1 MSNPLSL
8 NARLKA
14 GGENTPETGWP
25 MIGRIRVFPVMFILG
40 PSITVLTHCLEY
52 CEKYP
57 TLFEMVNKLLFGGRK
72 SEDDTVVEML
82 SSAIRRDI
90 SFGVLRPDQKLKLSD
105 LRQAYGGS
113 NHSMRET
120 LRILSSE
127 GVVEAT
133 NQRGFR
139 VTSATEDDLRDILLV
154 RLEIEKL
161 GLKRSLER
169 GDVVW
174 ESRVIA
180 ALHAVS
186 RADVAV
192 QDNPDDV
199 TALEWDEAC
208 RDLSMTLIS
217 ASGSPRITDM
227 ATQFYGQARR
237 FRLALLREGR
247 IDFAARAA
255 RRAEVQTAI
264 LERDEARALAVLEDE
279 IGADLGA

>member
-1 MSNPLSL
+1 
-8 NARLKA
+8 
-14 GGENTPETGWP
+14 
-25 MIGRIRVFPVMFILG
+25 
-40 PSITVLTHCLEY
+40 
-52 CEKYP
+52 
-57 TLFEMVNKLLFGGRK
+57 MVIKLIFGGRS

-82 SSAIRRDI
+82 ASAIRRDI
-90 SFGVLRPDQKLKLSD
+90 SFGVLRPDQKLKLAD

-127 GVVEAT
+127 GVVEAAS
-133 NQRGFR
+133 QRGFR

-154 RLEIEKL
+154 RLEVEKL

-169 GDVVW
+169 SDVAW
-174 ESRVIA
+174 EGRVVA

-186 RADVAV
+186 RADAVV

-208 RDLSMTLIS
+208 RNLSMTLVS
-217 ASGSPRITDM
+217 ASGSPRLTTM
-227 ATQFYGQARR
+227 AAQFYGQSRR

-247 IDFAARAA
+247 IDFAARST
-255 RRAEVQTAI
+255 RRIALQEAI
-264 LERDEARALAVLEDE
+264 IARDEARAIGILEDE

>member
-1 MSNPLSL
+1 
-8 NARLKA
+8 
-14 GGENTPETGWP
+14 
-25 MIGRIRVFPVMFILG
+25 
-40 PSITVLTHCLEY
+40 
-52 CEKYP
+52 
-57 TLFEMVNKLLFGGRK
+57 MVNTLLFGRRK
-72 SEDDTVVEML
+72 SDDDTVVEML
-82 SSAIRRDI
+82 ASAIRRDI
-90 SFGVLRPDQKLKLSD
+90 SFGVLRPDQKLKLAD

-154 RLEIEKL
+154 RLEVEKL

-169 GDVVW
+169 GDVAW

-180 ALHAVS
+180 VLHSVS
-186 RADVAV
+186 RADATVLK
-192 QDNPDDV
+192 NPDDV

-208 RDLSMTLIS
+208 RDLIMTLIS
-217 ASGSPRITDM
+217 ASGSPRISDM
-227 ATQFYGQARR
+227 AAQFYGQSRR

-255 RRAEVQTAI
+255 RRTELQNAI
-264 LERDEARALAVLEDE
+264 IARDEPRALSVLEDE

>member
-1 MSNPLSL
+1 M
-8 NARLKA
+8 
-14 GGENTPETGWP
+14 
-25 MIGRIRVFPVMFILG
+25 
-40 PSITVLTHCLEY
+40 
-52 CEKYP
+52 
-57 TLFEMVNKLLFGGRK
+57 LFGGRK

-82 SSAIRRDI
+82 ASAIRRDI
-90 SFGVLRPDQKLKLSD
+90 SFGVLHPDQKLKLAD
-105 LRQAYGGS
+105 LRQSYGGS

-127 GVVEAT
+127 GVVEAIS
-133 NQRGFR
+133 QRGFR

-161 GLKRSLER
+161 GLKRSLEL
-169 GDVVW
+169 GDVAW
-174 ESRVIA
+174 EGRVIA

-186 RADVAV
+186 RADTVV

-208 RDLSMTLIS
+208 RDLSMALIS
-217 ASGSPRITDM
+217 ASGSPRLTDM
-227 ATQFYGQARR
+227 AAQFYGQSRR

-247 IDFAARAA
+247 IDFAARAS
-255 RRAEVQTAI
+255 RRALLQTAVIAREEQRALQI
-264 LERDEARALAVLEDE
+264 LEEE

>member
-1 MSNPLSL
+1 
-8 NARLKA
+8 
-14 GGENTPETGWP
+14 
-25 MIGRIRVFPVMFILG
+25 
-40 PSITVLTHCLEY
+40 
-52 CEKYP
+52 
-57 TLFEMVNKLLFGGRK
+57 MVSKLLFGGRK
-72 SEDDTVVEML
+72 QVDDTVVEML
-82 SSAIRRDI
+82 ASAIRRDI
-90 SFGVLRPDQKLKLSD
+90 SFGVLRPDQKLKLTD

-154 RLEIEKL
+154 RLEVEKL

-169 GDVVW
+169 GDVAW
-174 ESRVIA
+174 ESRVVA
-180 ALHAVS
+180 ALHSVS
-186 RADVAV
+186 RADAV
-192 QDNPDDV
+192 VQENPDDV

-217 ASGSPRITDM
+217 ASGSPRLASI
-227 ATQFYGQARR
+227 AAQFYGQSRR

-247 IDFAARAA
+247 IDFAARSA
-255 RRAEVQTAI
+255 RRAELQDAI
-264 LERDEARALAVLEDE
+264 MECDADRALGVLEDE
-279 IGADLGA
+279 ISTDLGV

>member
-1 MSNPLSL
+1 
-8 NARLKA
+8 
-14 GGENTPETGWP
+14 
-25 MIGRIRVFPVMFILG
+25 
-40 PSITVLTHCLEY
+40 
-52 CEKYP
+52 
-57 TLFEMVNKLLFGGRK
+57 MVNTLLFGRRK
-72 SEDDTVVEML
+72 SDDDTVVEML
-82 SSAIRRDI
+82 ASAIRRDI
-90 SFGVLRPDQKLKLSD
+90 SFGVLRPDQKLKLAD

-154 RLEIEKL
+154 RLEVEKL

-169 GDVVW
+169 GDVAW

-180 ALHAVS
+180 VLHSVS
-186 RADVAV
+186 RADATVLK
-192 QDNPDDV
+192 NPDDV

-208 RDLSMTLIS
+208 RDLIMTLIS
-217 ASGSPRITDM
+217 ASGSPRISDM
-227 ATQFYGQARR
+227 AAQFYGQSRR

-255 RRAEVQTAI
+255 RRTELQNAI
-264 LERDEARALAVLEDE
+264 IARDEPRALGVLEDE

>member
-1 MSNPLSL
+1 
-8 NARLKA
+8 
-14 GGENTPETGWP
+14 
-25 MIGRIRVFPVMFILG
+25 
-40 PSITVLTHCLEY
+40 
-52 CEKYP
+52 
-57 TLFEMVNKLLFGGRK
+57 MVNTLLFGRRK
-72 SEDDTVVEML
+72 SDDDTVVEML
-82 SSAIRRDI
+82 ASAIRRDI
-90 SFGVLRPDQKLKLSD
+90 SFGVLRPDQKLKLAD

-154 RLEIEKL
+154 RLEVEKL

-169 GDVVW
+169 GDVAW

-180 ALHAVS
+180 VLHSVS
-186 RADVAV
+186 RADATVLK
-192 QDNPDDV
+192 NPDDV

-208 RDLSMTLIS
+208 RDLIMTLIS
-217 ASGSPRITDM
+217 ASGSPRISDM
-227 ATQFYGQARR
+227 AAQFYGQSRR

-255 RRAEVQTAI
+255 RRTAMQNAI
-264 LERDEARALAVLEDE
+264 IARDEPRALGVLEDE

>member
-1 MSNPLSL
+1 
-8 NARLKA
+8 
-14 GGENTPETGWP
+14 
-25 MIGRIRVFPVMFILG
+25 
-40 PSITVLTHCLEY
+40 
-52 CEKYP
+52 
-57 TLFEMVNKLLFGGRK
+57 MVNTLLFGRRK
-72 SEDDTVVEML
+72 SDDDTVVEML
-82 SSAIRRDI
+82 ASSIRRDI
-90 SFGVLRPDQKLKLSD
+90 SFGVLRPDQKLKLAD

-154 RLEIEKL
+154 RLEVEKL

-169 GDVVW
+169 GDVAW

-180 ALHAVS
+180 VLHSVS
-186 RADVAV
+186 RADATVLK
-192 QDNPDDV
+192 NPDDV

-208 RDLSMTLIS
+208 RDLIMTLIS
-217 ASGSPRITDM
+217 ASGSPRISDM
-227 ATQFYGQARR
+227 AAQFYGQSRR

-255 RRAEVQTAI
+255 RRTELQNAI
-264 LERDEARALAVLEDE
+264 IARDELRALGVLEDE

>member
-1 MSNPLSL
+1 
-8 NARLKA
+8 
-14 GGENTPETGWP
+14 
-25 MIGRIRVFPVMFILG
+25 
-40 PSITVLTHCLEY
+40 
-52 CEKYP
+52 
-57 TLFEMVNKLLFGGRK
+57 MVNTLLFGRRK
-72 SEDDTVVEML
+72 SDDDTVVEML
-82 SSAIRRDI
+82 ASAIRRDI
-90 SFGVLRPDQKLKLSD
+90 SFGVLRPDQKLKLAD

-127 GVVEAT
+127 GVVEAA

-154 RLEIEKL
+154 RLEVEKL

-169 GDVVW
+169 GDVAW

-180 ALHAVS
+180 VLHSVS
-186 RADVAV
+186 RADATVLK
-192 QDNPDDV
+192 NPDDV

-208 RDLSMTLIS
+208 RDLIMTLIS
-217 ASGSPRITDM
+217 ASGSPRISDM
-227 ATQFYGQARR
+227 AAQFYGQSRR

-255 RRAEVQTAI
+255 RRTELQNAI
-264 LERDEARALAVLEDE
+264 IARDELRALGVLEDE

>member
-1 MSNPLSL
+1 
-8 NARLKA
+8 
-14 GGENTPETGWP
+14 
-25 MIGRIRVFPVMFILG
+25 
-40 PSITVLTHCLEY
+40 
-52 CEKYP
+52 
-57 TLFEMVNKLLFGGRK
+57 MVNTLLFGRRK
-72 SEDDTVVEML
+72 SDDDTVVEML
-82 SSAIRRDI
+82 ASAIRRDI
-90 SFGVLRPDQKLKLSD
+90 SFGVLCPDQKLKLAD

-154 RLEIEKL
+154 RLEVEKL

-169 GDVVW
+169 GDVAW

-180 ALHAVS
+180 VLHGVS
-186 RADVAV
+186 RADATVLK
-192 QDNPDDV
+192 NPDDV

-208 RDLSMTLIS
+208 RDLIMTLIS
-217 ASGSPRITDM
+217 ASGSPRISDM
-227 ATQFYGQARR
+227 AAQFYGQSRR
-237 FRLALLREGR
+237 FRLGLLREGR

-255 RRAEVQTAI
+255 RRTELQNAI
-264 LERDEARALAVLEDE
+264 IARDEPRALGVLEDE

>member
-1 MSNPLSL
+1 
-8 NARLKA
+8 
-14 GGENTPETGWP
+14 
-25 MIGRIRVFPVMFILG
+25 
-40 PSITVLTHCLEY
+40 
-52 CEKYP
+52 
-57 TLFEMVNKLLFGGRK
+57 MVNTLLFGRRK
-72 SEDDTVVEML
+72 SDDDTVVEML
-82 SSAIRRDI
+82 ASSIRRDI
-90 SFGVLRPDQKLKLSD
+90 SFGVLRPDQKLKLAD

-154 RLEIEKL
+154 RLEVEKL

-169 GDVVW
+169 GDVAW

-180 ALHAVS
+180 ILHSVS
-186 RADVAV
+186 RADATVLE
-192 QDNPDDV
+192 NPDDV

-208 RDLSMTLIS
+208 RDLIMTLIS
-217 ASGSPRITDM
+217 ASGSPRISDI
-227 ATQFYGQARR
+227 AAQFYGQSRR

-255 RRAEVQTAI
+255 RRTELQNAI
-264 LERDEARALAVLEDE
+264 IARDEARALGVLEDE

>member
-1 MSNPLSL
+1 MVN
-8 NARLKA
+8 
-14 GGENTPETGWP
+14 
-25 MIGRIRVFPVMFILG
+25 
-40 PSITVLTHCLEY
+40 
-52 CEKYP
+52 
-57 TLFEMVNKLLFGGRK
+57 TLFFGRRK
-72 SEDDTVVEML
+72 PDDDTVVEML
-82 SSAIRRDI
+82 ASAIRRDI
-90 SFGVLRPDQKLKLSD
+90 SFGVLRPDQKLKLAA

-154 RLEIEKL
+154 RLEVEKL

-169 GDVVW
+169 GDVAW

-180 ALHAVS
+180 VLHSVS
-186 RADVAV
+186 RADATVLK
-192 QDNPDDV
+192 NPDDV

-208 RDLSMTLIS
+208 RDLIMTLIS
-217 ASGSPRITDM
+217 ASGSPRISDM
-227 ATQFYGQARR
+227 AAQFYGQSRR

-255 RRAEVQTAI
+255 RRTELQNAI
-264 LERDEARALAVLEDE
+264 IARDELRALGVLEDE

>member
-1 MSNPLSL
+1 MD
-8 NARLKA
+8 
-14 GGENTPETGWP
+14 
-25 MIGRIRVFPVMFILG
+25 
-40 PSITVLTHCLEY
+40 
-52 CEKYP
+52 
-57 TLFEMVNKLLFGGRK
+57 KLLFGGRK

-82 SSAIRRDI
+82 ASAIRRDI
-90 SFGVLRPDQKLKLSD
+90 SFGVLRPDQKLKLAD
-105 LRQAYGGS
+105 LRQSYGGS

-154 RLEIEKL
+154 RLEVEKL
-161 GLKRSLER
+161 GLKRSIER
-169 GDVVW
+169 GDVAW

-208 RDLSMTLIS
+208 RDLSMALIS
-217 ASGSPRITDM
+217 ASDSKRLTDM
-227 ATQFYGQARR
+227 AAQFYGQSRR

-247 IDFAARAA
+247 IDFTERAT
-255 RRAEVQTAI
+255 RRALLQDAI
-264 LERDEARALAVLEDE
+264 IAREETRALGILEDE

>member
-1 MSNPLSL
+1 
-8 NARLKA
+8 
-14 GGENTPETGWP
+14 
-25 MIGRIRVFPVMFILG
+25 
-40 PSITVLTHCLEY
+40 
-52 CEKYP
+52 
-57 TLFEMVNKLLFGGRK
+57 MVGKLIFGGRS

-82 SSAIRRDI
+82 ASAIRRDI
-90 SFGVLRPDQKLKLSD
+90 SFGVLRPDQKLKLAD

-127 GVVEAT
+127 GVVEAAS
-133 NQRGFR
+133 QRGFR

-154 RLEIEKL
+154 RLEVEKL

-169 GDVVW
+169 SDVAW
-174 ESRVIA
+174 EGRVVA

-186 RADVAV
+186 RADAV
-192 QDNPDDV
+192 VQGNPDDV

-208 RDLSMTLIS
+208 RNLSMTLIS
-217 ASGSPRITDM
+217 ASGSPRLTTM
-227 ATQFYGQARR
+227 AAQFYGQSRR

-247 IDFAARAA
+247 IDFAARGA
-255 RRAEVQTAI
+255 RRAALQEAI
-264 LERDEARALAVLEDE
+264 IARDEGRALGILEDE

>member
-1 MSNPLSL
+1 
-8 NARLKA
+8 
-14 GGENTPETGWP
+14 
-25 MIGRIRVFPVMFILG
+25 
-40 PSITVLTHCLEY
+40 
-52 CEKYP
+52 
-57 TLFEMVNKLLFGGRK
+57 MVNKLLFGVRK

-82 SSAIRRDI
+82 ASAIRRDI
-90 SFGVLRPDQKLKLSD
+90 SFGVLRPDQKLKLAD
-105 LRQAYGGS
+105 LRQNYGGS

-154 RLEIEKL
+154 RLEVEKL

-169 GDVVW
+169 GDVAW
-174 ESRVIA
+174 ESRVVA
-180 ALHAVS
+180 ALHGVS
-186 RADVAV
+186 RADAV
-192 QDNPDDV
+192 VQESPDDV

-217 ASGSPRITDM
+217 ASGSPRLTTM
-227 ATQFYGQARR
+227 AEQFYGQSRR

-247 IDFAARAA
+247 IDFAARAL
-255 RRAEVQTAI
+255 RRTELQNAI
-264 LERDEARALAVLEDE
+264 IERDTARAVGVLEDE

>member
-1 MSNPLSL
+1 
-8 NARLKA
+8 
-14 GGENTPETGWP
+14 
-25 MIGRIRVFPVMFILG
+25 
-40 PSITVLTHCLEY
+40 
-52 CEKYP
+52 
-57 TLFEMVNKLLFGGRK
+57 MVNTLLFGRRK
-72 SEDDTVVEML
+72 SDDDTVVEML
-82 SSAIRRDI
+82 ASAIRRDI
-90 SFGVLRPDQKLKLSD
+90 SFGVLRPDQKLKLAD

-154 RLEIEKL
+154 RLEVEKL

-169 GDVVW
+169 GDVAW

-180 ALHAVS
+180 VLHSVS
-186 RADVAV
+186 RADATVLK
-192 QDNPDDV
+192 NPDDV

-208 RDLSMTLIS
+208 RDLIMTLIS
-217 ASGSPRITDM
+217 ASGSPRISDI
-227 ATQFYGQARR
+227 AAQFYGQSRR

-255 RRAEVQTAI
+255 RRTELQNAI
-264 LERDEARALAVLEDE
+264 IARDEPRALGVLEDE

>member
-1 MSNPLSL
+1 
-8 NARLKA
+8 
-14 GGENTPETGWP
+14 
-25 MIGRIRVFPVMFILG
+25 
-40 PSITVLTHCLEY
+40 
-52 CEKYP
+52 
-57 TLFEMVNKLLFGGRK
+57 MVNTLLFGRRK
-72 SEDDTVVEML
+72 SDDDTVVEML
-82 SSAIRRDI
+82 ASAIRRDI
-90 SFGVLRPDQKLKLSD
+90 SFGVLRPDQKLKLAD

-154 RLEIEKL
+154 RLEVEKL

-169 GDVVW
+169 GDVAW

-180 ALHAVS
+180 VLHGVS
-186 RADVAV
+186 RADATVLK
-192 QDNPDDV
+192 NPDDV

-208 RDLSMTLIS
+208 RDLIMTLIS
-217 ASGSPRITDM
+217 ASGSPRISDI
-227 ATQFYGQARR
+227 AAQFYGQSRR

-255 RRAEVQTAI
+255 RRTELQNAI
-264 LERDEARALAVLEDE
+264 IARDEARALGVLEDE

>member
-1 MSNPLSL
+1 
-8 NARLKA
+8 
-14 GGENTPETGWP
+14 
-25 MIGRIRVFPVMFILG
+25 
-40 PSITVLTHCLEY
+40 
-52 CEKYP
+52 
-57 TLFEMVNKLLFGGRK
+57 MVNILLFGRRK
-72 SEDDTVVEML
+72 SDDDTVVEML
-82 SSAIRRDI
+82 ASAIRRDI
-90 SFGVLRPDQKLKLSD
+90 SFGVLRPDQKLKLAD

-127 GVVEAT
+127 GVVEAA

-154 RLEIEKL
+154 RLEVEKL

-169 GDVVW
+169 GDVAW

-180 ALHAVS
+180 VLHSVS
-186 RADVAV
+186 RADATVLK
-192 QDNPDDV
+192 NPDDV

-208 RDLSMTLIS
+208 RDLIMTLIS
-217 ASGSPRITDM
+217 ASGSPRISDM
-227 ATQFYGQARR
+227 AAQFYGQSRR

-255 RRAEVQTAI
+255 RRTALQNAI
-264 LERDEARALAVLEDE
+264 IARDEPRALGVLEDE

>member
-1 MSNPLSL
+1 
-8 NARLKA
+8 
-14 GGENTPETGWP
+14 
-25 MIGRIRVFPVMFILG
+25 
-40 PSITVLTHCLEY
+40 
-52 CEKYP
+52 
-57 TLFEMVNKLLFGGRK
+57 MVNTLLFGRRK
-72 SEDDTVVEML
+72 SDDDTVVEML
-82 SSAIRRDI
+82 ASSIRRDI
-90 SFGVLRPDQKLKLSD
+90 SFGVLRPDQKLKLVD

-154 RLEIEKL
+154 RLEVEKL

-169 GDVVW
+169 GDVAW

-180 ALHAVS
+180 VLHGVS
-186 RADVAV
+186 RADATVLK
-192 QDNPDDV
+192 NPDDV

-208 RDLSMTLIS
+208 RDLIMTLIS
-217 ASGSPRITDM
+217 ASGSPRISDM
-227 ATQFYGQARR
+227 AAQFYGQSRR

-255 RRAEVQTAI
+255 RRTALQNAI
-264 LERDEARALAVLEDE
+264 IARDEPRALGVLEDE